1 MSNKIYENTIDLRDG
16 TLDKMSISYGRLML
30 RIFEL
35 ETANEVL
42 NKIIENKNQ
51 VIEHLSKKA
60 KELDKNEDKKQEQK
74 GI

>member
-1 MSNKIYENTIDLRDG
+1 MNNKIYENTIDLREG

-42 NKIIENKNQ
+42 NNIIENKNQ
-51 VIEHLSKKA
+51 AIEHLSKKA
-60 KELDKNEDKKQEQK
+60 KELDKNEDKK
-74 GI
+74 